1 MRRGRFLDDTRR
13 ASERLTFQSNG
24 GRTIASARYVSN
36 GDDVITI
43 TPKAQEKLN
52 KILASQSAASGVRV
66 SVVRGPHGCV
76 HGWSLELEDE
86 RRFDDLVLMYGE
98 LELMVEPELVDA
110 LEDAAIDY
118 REDGTGIG
126 FKIDV
131 PSTSGAGSHGGCG
144 NH

>member
-1 MRRGRFLDDTRR
+1 
-13 ASERLTFQSNG
+13 LTFQSNG
-24 GRTIASARYVSN
+24 WHTITSASQTSN

-43 TPKAQEKLN
+43 TPEAQEKLN
-52 KILASQSAASGVRV
+52 KLIASQNAVSGVRV

-76 HGWSLELEDE
+76 HGWSLALEDE
-86 RRFDDLVLMYGE
+86 RRSDDVVLTYGE
-98 LELMVEPELVDA
+98 LELMVEPDLVDA
-110 LEDAAIDY
+110 LSDAAIDY

-131 PSTSGAGSHGGCG
+131 PGAIGGGNHGRQGGCG